1 MKILEFKGNQFVLV
15 RTLDEGLL
23 IEDYSKDD
31 IKNYYK
37 VDTILKREG
46 VLYLCN
52 RIEDAIICEENQ

>member
-1 MKILEFKGNQFVLV
+1 MKILEFKGNQFILV